1 MKKLAALCFILLAS
15 IHARADLLITQL
27 VEVGGQAQT
36 MTSKIKGDMIRTDI
50 AAQLSSI
57 TNTASGDVIMMM
69 HEQKNFV
76 KITAAQTKELMDKV
90 QAMNP
95 SKAPQPTERP
105 QPVATGKKEKV
116 NDYDTEVYTAASPS
130 MKFTYWVSKDYP
142 NGAAVQLEMK
152 KLQDSMQSKIGSSI
166 NSIPDIS
173 KLPGLPLKTE
183 MVTGGNTTTTTLI
196 SVKEAPVD
204 AADFQVPADY
214 KETHIPGINAPAG
227 AASGAAPAP

>member
-1 MKKLAALCFILLAS
+1 MKKLAFICFILVS

-27 VEVGGQAQT
+27 VEVGGQSQT
-36 MTSKIKGDMIRTDI
+36 MTSKIKGDMVRTDI

-57 TNTASGDVIMMM
+57 TNTTSGDVIMMM

-95 SKAPQPTERP
+95 PKGAQPTERP
-105 QPVATGKKEKV
+105 LPVTTGKKEKV
-116 NDYDTEVYTAASPS
+116 NDYDTEVFTAETPT

-142 NGAAVQLEMK
+142 NGAAVQQQMK

-183 MVTGGNTTTTTLI
+183 MVTGGNTTTTTLV
-196 SVKEAPVD
+196 SVKDAPID

-214 KETHIPGINAPAG
+214 KETHIPGINAPA
-227 AASGAAPAP
+227 AAAPAAATAP